1 MSELIHAFFSGL
13 LHTSGILFMA
23 ASKAKSKPSKKPAAK
38 VRAPKSAKPV
48 RAPTHKP
55 VKRATRPAKIAK
67 PAKAAPPPRAKS
79 SARPSAPPPKKVEM
93 KPAPLVKPPPVV
105 VEKPKPVPPTGRA
118 MLLAPE
124 NGKFTDTVHPRFRW
138 LSVGGATRYQ
148 VEWSDKPDLSDN
160 YAAMSVSTEAGV
172 PVEKP
177 LRIGGLYYWRVRGG
191 NEAGWGP
198 LSSIASFR
206 VMEETE

>member
-1 MSELIHAFFSGL
+1 
-13 LHTSGILFMA
+13 
-23 ASKAKSKPSKKPAAK
+23 
-38 VRAPKSAKPV
+38 
-48 RAPTHKP
+48 
-55 VKRATRPAKIAK
+55 
-67 PAKAAPPPRAKS
+67 
-79 SARPSAPPPKKVEM
+79 
-93 KPAPLVKPPPVV
+93 
-105 VEKPKPVPPTGRA
+105 

-198 LSSIASFR
+198 WSSIASFR